1 MREIYE
7 EPNNSVG
14 VKGMSARSIKESMD
28 AKTIMKL
35 ELQNVEHNGGKQ
47 PLCENR
53 VRSLWRE
60 VVLFVR
66 F

>member
-7 EPNNSVG
+7 EPNNIV
-14 VKGMSARSIKESMD
+14 VMKGMSARSIEESMD
-28 AKTIMKL
+28 MKTIMKV
-35 ELQNVEHNGGKQ
+35 ELHNVERNGGKQ